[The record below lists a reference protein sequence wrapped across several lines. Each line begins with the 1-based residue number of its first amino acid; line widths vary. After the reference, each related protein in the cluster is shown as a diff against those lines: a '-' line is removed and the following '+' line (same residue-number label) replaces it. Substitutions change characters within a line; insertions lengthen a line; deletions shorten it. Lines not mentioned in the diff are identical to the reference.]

1 MLWGALRALDVPIRS
16 GSMNRRRCTIWGG
29 FNPGRAECK
38 SSNRPHEDL
47 KCLVAVCGILV
58 DSTVALGEGLSSLNY
73 RRRLHRQQSVRE
85 SRSCRWTAS
94 RFG

>member
-1 MLWGALRALDVPIRS
+1 
-16 GSMNRRRCTIWGG
+16 MNRRRCTIWGG

-58 DSTVALGEGLSSLNY
+58 DSTVALGEGLSEGDPGS
-73 RRRLHRQQSVRE
+73 
-85 SRSCRWTAS
+85 WTRGYA
-94 RFG
+94 RFGSPWSWRHLSAYSAGVR